1 MARVTEAYY
10 DRKKKEITD
19 AALRVCNRKTVS
31 SMTMQDVIN
40 ETGLSQG
47 AIYRYYQNID
57 ELLADLL
64 SRIHEDQYETVD
76 RLNDYLNTDTE
87 EITALRAL
95 PLTKENRV
103 ERRRLIARQ
112 VRMLHAAWAEELQ
125 TFLYPHKRIELEFLL
140 LADNFPDRAR
150 AIFPKV
156 RPEREID
163 THILSALE
171 TEIMD
176 GVITPKISLEEFM
189 EYNTAVFKGIL
200 TTAISRNSLHRNR
213 DFDESN
219 SYDLKQRFETFAKS
233 SMYFL
238 GIDDQESQQANQER
252 GIK

>member
-95 PLTKENRV
+95 PLTKENRA

-112 VRMLHAAWAEELQ
+112 VRMLHAAWA
-125 TFLYPHKRIELEFLL
+125 
-140 LADNFPDRAR
+140 
-150 AIFPKV
+150 AIWN
-156 RPEREID
+156 
-163 THILSALE
+163 TLSALVY
-171 TEIMD
+171 TIRSPVSIWCMPYSLIMS
-176 GVITPKISLEEFM
+176 VPE
-189 EYNTAVFKGIL
+189 
-200 TTAISRNSLHRNR
+200 
-213 DFDESN
+213 
-219 SYDLKQRFETFAKS
+219 
-233 SMYFL
+233 
-238 GIDDQESQQANQER
+238 
-252 GIK
+252 